1 MNQTD
6 YLVQSDVLAG
16 VISAILTK
24 LSCKGVSNANMWKP
38 FVESVVLSVVGRMW
52 ENNLTG
58 KTFSREPETGKPGG
72 IPYIRS
78 EEGRSAIIIYLVS
91 LVYSYISKKSNMYES
106 SIMNVSS
113 DVLASQI
120 QAALFD
126 VDTVW
131 YAKAK

>member
-1 MNQTD
+1 MNQVD

-16 VISAILTK
+16 VVSAILTK

-38 FVESVVLSVVGRMW
+38 AVESIVLSIIGRMF

-58 KTFSREPETGKPGG
+58 KTFSREAEAGKPGLS
-72 IPYIRS
+72 PYIRT
-78 EEGRSAIIIYLVS
+78 EEGRSS
-91 LVYSYISKKSNMYES
+91 LVIFIASVIYSYIGKKGNVYEYAT
-106 SIMNVSS
+106 MNVAS
-113 DVLASQI
+113 DVLGSQL